1 MSDDHVCAFHRDMT
15 GQCFIC
21 RSVDLRMRESLERD
35 ERRHQ
40 ADELKRAE
48 AKIEADRIAR
58 DTLIAKGVE
67 LEKEMKRWLDEY
79 AKELNRRV
87 DVENV
92 LAMVAAGKREM
103 LTREECR
110 QLAKKLGVPPK

>member
-1 MSDDHVCAFHRDMT
+1 MEH
-15 GQCFIC
+15 
-21 RSVDLRMRESLERD
+21 D

-40 ADELKRAE
+40 AEELKRAE
-48 AKIEADRIAR
+48 AKIESDRIAR

-92 LAMVAAGKREM
+92 LAMVGAGKRD
-103 LTREECR
+103 LLSREECKS
-110 QLAKKLGVPPK
+110 LAKKLGVPPK